1 MARKSSGSSDF
12 RKEIRHRGENSG
24 GEGFK
29 DRGWIVMDLQ
39 EFEILRKNIFG
50 KRLNG
55 EDFGRGSFLFLMK
68 FYGFEKLGIF
78 IYFEKSEI

>member
-1 MARKSSGSSDF
+1 MAPLIFERRFD
-12 RKEIRHRGENSG
+12 IRGENSG

-29 DRGWIVMDLQ
+29 DGGWIVMDLQ
-39 EFEILRKNIFG
+39 EFEVLRKNIFG

-55 EDFGRGSFLFLMK
+55 EDFGRGSFFFLMK
-68 FYGFEKLGIF
+68 FYGFEKLGTF